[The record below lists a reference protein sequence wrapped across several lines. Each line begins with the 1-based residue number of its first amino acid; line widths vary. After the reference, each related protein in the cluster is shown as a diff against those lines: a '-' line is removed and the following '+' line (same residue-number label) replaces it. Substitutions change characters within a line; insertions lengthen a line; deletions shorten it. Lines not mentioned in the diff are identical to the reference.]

1 MFEAKAIM
9 INTVFFGLQLE
20 AYFSELGLFGHCEY
34 FRLHRALI
42 KHWTENKNHRKL
54 WCGKWKVK
62 GLSLSQTKVK
72 VSVPPFLFSSAPPRP
87 WVPPYW
93 GQGLLFLAVC
103 LDQLQKSK
111 STSSLGWED
120 CNDGGL
126 PLAVVDAWMGD
137 HLAYMQKTC
146 DVAEKAILAKKKL
159 RKKCVN
165 RDKSA

>member
-1 MFEAKAIM
+1 MSFRRPISHSGTSLMM

-72 VSVPPFLFSSAPPRP
+72 VSVPPFLFSSDNVSLNISFPKPQNCIVQIRKYI
-87 WVPPYW
+87 WSFFCE
-93 GQGLLFLAVC
+93 LLECAVSS
-103 LDQLQKSK
+103 LSDFSGFNHIVQEYKSK
-111 STSSLGWED
+111 NPFHGFWH
-120 CNDGGL
+120 
-126 PLAVVDAWMGD
+126 VWVDSF
-137 HLAYMQKTC
+137 LKP
-146 DVAEKAILAKKKL
+146 
-159 RKKCVN
+159 
-165 RDKSA
+165 

>member
-1 MFEAKAIM
+1 M

-120 CNDGGL
+120 CKDGAL
-126 PLAVVDAWMGD
+126 PLTDVVVGLVTTW
-137 HLAYMQKTC
+137 
-146 DVAEKAILAKKKL
+146 VEKIVKMAPSPSQMLLLDWWPPGL
-159 RKKCVN
+159 R
-165 RDKSA
+165 RL